1 MFAADEVS
9 IPARFDVAAAQ
20 LCDLINRGGLRSAC
34 EAAYAEGLAAELSA
48 KPSGRAQQFSQLVRV
63 LFLEPAYRGGT
74 MTVALRWEATGVA
87 GGVFP
92 ILDAN
97 LILARDGDG
106 HSLLALT
113 GTYRPPFSAAAP
125 GTASMHRLATAANR
139 SLLAHVAGTIA
150 TPDLQRQPAADAAAG
165 QTA

>member
-20 LCDLINRGGLRSAC
+20 LTGLINRGGLRSAC
-34 EAAYAEGLAAELSA
+34 QAAYTQGLAGELPAS
-48 KPSGRAQQFSQLVRV
+48 PSGRGQEFSQLVRV
-63 LFLEPAYRGGT
+63 LFLEPACRGGT
-74 MTVALRWEATGVA
+74 MTVALRWGATGVA

-97 LILARDGDG
+97 LILARHGDG
-106 HSLLALT
+106 RCLLTLA
-113 GTYRPPFSAAAP
+113 GTCRPPFGAAAP
-125 GTASMHRLATAANR
+125 GTASMHRFATAANR

-150 TPDLQRQPAADAAAG
+150 TPAPQPQPAAS

>member
-34 EAAYAEGLAAELSA
+34 EGAYAEGLAAELPAS
-48 KPSGRAQQFSQLVRV
+48 PSGRGQEFSQLVRV
-63 LFLEPAYRGGT
+63 LFLEPACRGGT
-74 MTVALRWEATGVA
+74 MTVALRWEATSMSGE
-87 GGVFP
+87 VFP

-97 LILARDGDG
+97 LILGRHGDR
-106 HSLLALT
+106 HSLLTLA
-113 GTYRPPFSAAAP
+113 GTYRPPFGAAAP
-125 GTASMHRLATAANR
+125 GTVTMHRLATAANR
-139 SLLAHVAGTIA
+139 SLLAHIAGTIA
-150 TPDLQRQPAADAAAG
+150 NPAPQRQPAAS

>member
-1 MFAADEVS
+1 
-9 IPARFDVAAAQ
+9 
-20 LCDLINRGGLRSAC
+20 
-34 EAAYAEGLAAELSA
+34 
-48 KPSGRAQQFSQLVRV
+48 
-63 LFLEPAYRGGT
+63 

-87 GGVFP
+87 GEVFP

-97 LILARDGDG
+97 LILAPQGHG
-106 HSLLALT
+106 HSLLTLA
-113 GTYRPPFSAAAP
+113 GTYRPPFSTAAP

-150 TPDLQRQPAADAAAG
+150 TPAPQRQPAAS

>member
-1 MFAADEVS
+1 MRKGSQRSCPPAD
-9 IPARFDVAAAQ
+9 PAAA
-20 LCDLINRGGLRSAC
+20 RS
-34 EAAYAEGLAAELSA
+34 S
-48 KPSGRAQQFSQLVRV
+48 PSWVRV
-63 LFLEPAYRGGT
+63 LFLEPACRGGT

-97 LILARDGDG
+97 LILARHGDG
-106 HSLLALT
+106 HCLLTLV
-113 GTYRPPFSAAAP
+113 GTCRPPFGAAAP
-125 GTASMHRLATAANR
+125 GTATMHRLATAANR

-150 TPDLQRQPAADAAAG
+150 TPAPQRQPAAS

>member
-1 MFAADEVS
+1 MFATDEVS

-20 LCDLINRGGLRSAC
+20 LTDLINRGGLRRAC
-34 EAAYAEGLAAELSA
+34 QAAYAQGLAAELPAS
-48 KPSGRAQQFSQLVRV
+48 PSGRSPEFSPLVRV
-63 LFLEPAYRGGT
+63 LFLEPACRGGT

-97 LILARDGDG
+97 LTLARHGDG
-106 HSLLALT
+106 HCLLALA

-125 GTASMHRLATAANR
+125 GTATMHRLATAANQ

-150 TPDLQRQPAADAAAG
+150 TPAPQGPPAAS